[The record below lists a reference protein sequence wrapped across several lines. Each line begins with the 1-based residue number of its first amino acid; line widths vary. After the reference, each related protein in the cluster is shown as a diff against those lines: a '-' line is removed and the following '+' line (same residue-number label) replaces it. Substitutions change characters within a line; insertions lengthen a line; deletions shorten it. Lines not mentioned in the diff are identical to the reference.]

1 MGVVGGVVPV
11 AESRYSI
18 TEATTA
24 SIVNLD
30 SVAYRERC
38 GEVV

>member
-11 AESRYSI
+11 AESI

-30 SVAYRERC
+30 SVADRERC